1 MAQELVA
8 YVNGDIV
15 PESEAKISIFD
26 LGFLHGEAAFDTAR
40 TFAGRVF
47 KLEEH
52 VDRLLRSCRY
62 LQLDPGLGRDAL
74 VALTHEVLE
83 RNLPALAPGE
93 DFWVSQ
99 RVGRGVSRR
108 GFDGGT
114 TLLVECTYLPFAQRA
129 PLYRDGIH
137 LITPSIRRTPPWAQS
152 PRAKTHNY
160 LNVELA
166 EKEVHAI
173 DPRAF
178 SCMLDENGHLCEG
191 WGCNVFLV
199 RDGELL
205 TPRER
210 HVLPGISRQVVLEL
224 AARLGIPAREHDL
237 DPYDLHV
244 ADEAFLTSTS
254 LCIGPVSR
262 YAHRPV
268 GDGRVPGPVT
278 RALLDAYDELVGLDI
293 VGQYLA
299 HLAPAEGNGAGV
311 SVAGT
316 PTETGALA

>member
-1 MAQELVA
+1 MTQELVA

-15 PESEAKISIFD
+15 PESEATISIFD
-26 LGFLHGEAAFDTAR
+26 VGFLHGETAFDTAR
-40 TFAGRVF
+40 TFGGRVF

-62 LQLDPGLGRDAL
+62 LQLDPGLGRDDL
-74 VALTHEVLE
+74 IALTHEVVE
-83 RNLPALAPGE
+83 RNLPALGPNE

-99 RVGRGVSRR
+99 RVARGVSRR
-108 GFDGGT
+108 GFRAGT
-114 TLLVECTYLPFAQRA
+114 TLIVECTYLPFAQRA

-137 LITPSIRRTPPWAQS
+137 LITPSVRRTPPWAQS

-160 LNVELA
+160 LNVDLGER
-166 EKEVHAI
+166 EVHAA
-173 DPRAF
+173 DPSAF
-178 SCMLDENGHLCEG
+178 ACMLDEHGHLCEG
-191 WGCNVFLV
+191 WGCNVFVV

-205 TPRER
+205 TPKER
-210 HVLPGISRQVVLEL
+210 YVLPGISRRVVLEL
-224 AARLGIPAREHDL
+224 AARLGIPAREEDL

-278 RALLDAYDELVGLDI
+278 RRLLDAYDELVGLDV

-299 HLAPAEGNGAGV
+299 HLGPVDGSGSEAAFAASSSGTGAPA
-311 SVAGT
+311 
-316 PTETGALA
+316 